1 MKKFLLLLL
10 FPVLAFAN
18 NITMYSSNLYITG
31 ITPTSYNS
39 PGGEGSGNAFDGN
52 PYTKYLNF
60 DKLNAG
66 VTVELNQGRV
76 VNSFTITTANDF
88 AGRDPTSYKLY
99 GSNSGSSWTLIQQ
112 GSLTLTNNRY
122 TTSSPI
128 AVTNTNA
135 YVYYF
140 MVFPTTKAGQGCGL
154 NCDSMQIGEL
164 TYQYDPLNT
173 TTSTKQSGGTIAN
186 PGTAGATETTTPPP
200 SPPPPVVQITTQQQQ
215 QIDAARA
222 RRTFGNQ
229 VYVDQIGHF
238 NNIDVVQSGTYNLTD
253 VIVDGDNN
261 TINIDQYGA
270 KNYSKASADG
280 NNNSVTVYQSNSG
293 GNVLGHFSGVTVV
306 GNNNTVGVTQV
317 NDGEKISF
325 IKVDGSSN
333 SISNFQNGTGNK
345 YSDIKATG
353 NGHTVILDQKDGGA
367 HAARIEV
374 TNIGGASNVNVLQQ
388 GNTNQSYLLQQQC
401 ATVGGC
407 SVTVT
412 QQ

>member
-1 MKKFLLLLL
+1 MKKFLIL
-10 FPVLAFAN
+10 FLMAFSAHAD
-18 NITMYSSNLYITG
+18 NISLYSSNLNIIG
-31 ITPTSYNS
+31 VTPTSYNS
-39 PGGEGSGNAFDGN
+39 PGGEGASNAFDGN

-112 GSLTLTNNRY
+112 GSLTLSDSRY
-122 TTSSPI
+122 NTSTPI
-128 AVTNTNA
+128 AVNNSAA

-164 TYQYDPLNT
+164 TYQYNPLNT
-173 TTSTKQSGGTIAN
+173 TTSTKQTGGTVAN
-186 PGTAGATETTTPPP
+186 PGTAGATETT
-200 SPPPPVVQITTQQQQ
+200 SPPPPSYSATITPEQQAKVN
-215 QIDAARA
+215 AARA
-222 RRTFGNQ
+222 RQTYKNE
-229 VYVDQIGHF
+229 VNINQIGNY
-238 NNIDVVQSGTYNLTD
+238 NNIEVIQSGFYHLVD
-253 VIVDGDNN
+253 VTVSGDLN
-261 TINIDQYGA
+261 TLDIGQYGL
-270 KNYSKASADG
+270 KNYAKIQIQGSSNSVNSQQGNTGALSPGHFSEMLISG
-280 NNNSVTVYQSNSG
+280 NNNSIINNQT
-293 GNVLGHFSGVTVV
+293 GN
-306 GNNNTVGVTQV
+306 
-317 NDGEKISF
+317 GEKINF
-325 IKVDGSSN
+325 ISVGGNSN
-333 SISNFQNGTGNK
+333 NIANTQSGTGAK

-353 NGHTVILDQKDGGA
+353 NGHTIMLDQKDGGN

-374 TNIGGASNVNVLQQ
+374 TNNGGASNINVLQQ
-388 GNTNQSYLLQQQC
+388 GNTNQTYSIQQSC